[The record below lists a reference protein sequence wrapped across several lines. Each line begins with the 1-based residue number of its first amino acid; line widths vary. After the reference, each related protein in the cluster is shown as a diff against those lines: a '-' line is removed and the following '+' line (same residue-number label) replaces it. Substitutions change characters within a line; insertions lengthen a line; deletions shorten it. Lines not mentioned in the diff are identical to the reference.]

1 MMNTSKSKT
10 ALIISW
16 TAYPTVIVS
25 GLTLNSFLLDLGYP
39 LQVSAYIPIILG
51 IVIITFL
58 EHKFPYRKEWLP
70 NTSDVRDDA
79 AFMLSIYF
87 V

>member
-51 IVIITFL
+51 IVITVVPFL
-58 EHKFPYRKEWLP
+58 IVLLMVVATLPYGFDMR
-70 NTSDVRDDA
+70 
-79 AFMLSIYF
+79 
-87 V
+87 